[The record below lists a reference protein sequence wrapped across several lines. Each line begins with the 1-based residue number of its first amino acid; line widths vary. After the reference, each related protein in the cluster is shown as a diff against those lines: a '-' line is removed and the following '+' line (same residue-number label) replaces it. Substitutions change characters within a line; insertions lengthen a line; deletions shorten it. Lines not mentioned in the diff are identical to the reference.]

1 MHRQHLRLRVK
12 RSRKPW
18 HGEGGY
24 TLAELLV
31 ATFLGVAALAAV
43 FSFSRFQV
51 FALQTQTRQQELQTV
66 GRSIIELFTREVRRA
81 GMDPTCA
88 KNFDALDA
96 ARFDHLRVKSD
107 LDGDGF
113 TSGVGED
120 VTYYYNQSAD
130 AIERKAGSVV
140 ERLTD
145 SSIAVTDSMLEFFD
159 GAGNELKPEESQGW
173 LGSGQRREVR
183 RIRISLDL
191 STTPS
196 DAHNSTP
203 LRARFASNVEL
214 RNRFFTMDTRC
225 P

>member
-1 MHRQHLRLRVK
+1 MTTPDRPRQ
-12 RSRKPW
+12 
-18 HGEGGY
+18 GERGY

-31 ATFLGVAALAAV
+31 ATFLAVAALAAV

-51 FALQTQTRQQELQTV
+51 FALQTQTRQQELQTA
-66 GRSIIELFTREVRRA
+66 GRSMLELFTREVRRA
-81 GMDPTCA
+81 GMDPTCG
-88 KNFDALDA
+88 KGFDAIDA

-113 TSGVGED
+113 VTGIGED
-120 VTYYYNQSAD
+120 VTYYYNPSTK
-130 AIERKAGSVV
+130 AIERKAGSVI

-145 SSIAVTDSMLEFFD
+145 SSITVTDSMLEFFD
-159 GAGNELKPEESQGW
+159 GAGNAIKPEESQGW

-196 DAHNSTP
+196 DSHNSTL

-214 RNRFFTMDTRC
+214 RNRFFTMNTEC